1 MASSEERRRGGSH
14 KGNNGLKGK
23 PSNNKGKKRTR
34 FVPRATSVD
43 THVQAMVRRS
53 AGDDDLPEDL
63 PHTPVRVYMLRQPW
77 VDYLVDH
84 MLQSECHEVI
94 EEPGLPAMLGHTAT
108 EDHCIRKDTDDKLSV
123 THGWR
128 QNVTVNGQPYR
139 VPKVRRTAD
148 RTVRGYHLYMCS
160 YRSGISRA
168 QLALMTRDE
177 TAGDDL
183 CGASHI
189 CGGTCVNHAIVER
202 NSVNQA
208 RKLCH
213 GSMKQALRSEDVAAY
228 KVLRGL
234 CSHTPRCF
242 INPKAHGITFAFIV
256 VE

>member
-1 MASSEERRRGGSH
+1 MASAEEKRRGGSH

-23 PSNNKGKKRTR
+23 PSNNKGKKRAR
-34 FVPRATSVD
+34 FVPRATTVD
-43 THVQAMVRRS
+43 TQVASVIRGS
-53 AGDDDLPEDL
+53 DDDQPEDL
-63 PHTPVRVYMLRQPW
+63 RHTPIRAYMLRQPW
-77 VDYLVDH
+77 VDHIVDQ
-84 MLQSECHEVI
+84 MLQSECHEVV
-94 EEPGLPAMLGHTAT
+94 EETGLPAMLGHTAS
-108 EDHCIRKDTDDKLSV
+108 EDHCIRKYTDYKLSA

-128 QNVTVNGQPYR
+128 QNVTINGHSYR

-160 YRSGISRA
+160 YRSGISRV

-189 CGGTCVNHAIVER
+189 CGGTCVNHAIVEP

-234 CSHTPRCF
+234 CSHHPRCF